1 MPETLPSSAARDDIR
16 GETFGPPDAIGR
28 KPGPFSLPESRRV
41 VRRSH
46 GSRARGATM
55 SSLLRIAILAA
66 MAAVTSGAMAAD
78 ISLRAVNRDRPNEGP
93 ISIYYSGPVKPGDA
107 QRLAE
112 LLAAS
117 EATRRPFLGIFLN
130 SPGGSIKEALRMAH
144 DIRASGHTTAVSS
157 NYECASACF
166 LLVAA
171 GREKMIFRGARIG
184 VHSAADKG
192 IETPEAAA
200 ATLTMAREAAQLG
213 VPDSVIGHMVATRA
227 SSMQWLTRDE
237 LSALAGPGY
246 SDTFRMN

>member
-1 MPETLPSSAARDDIR
+1 
-16 GETFGPPDAIGR
+16 
-28 KPGPFSLPESRRV
+28 
-41 VRRSH
+41 
-46 GSRARGATM
+46 M
-55 SSLLRIAILAA
+55 SSLLRIAVLAT
-66 MAAVTSGAMAAD
+66 MAIFTSGAMAAD
-78 ISLRAVNRDRPNEGP
+78 ITLRSVNRDRPNDGP
-93 ISIYYSGPVKPGDA
+93 ISIYYSGPVKAGDA

-112 LLAAS
+112 LLAAAD
-117 EATRRPFLGIFLN
+117 ATRRPFLGIFLN

-171 GREKMIFRGARIG
+171 GRERMIFRGARIG
-184 VHSAADKG
+184 VHSASEKG

-227 SSMQWLTRDE
+227 SGMQWLTKDE
-237 LSALAGPGY
+237 LSAFAGSGY